1 MNSVNVS
8 RRAVLAAMASLAL
21 TGCGGSKKAN
31 ESDNSK
37 KKNKDSEKSEDEAF
51 SFGGIGDTSSS
62 DASRGLTVDGVYKR
76 VATDSSGKDYR
87 FLLVG
92 MTFENNLDHDGRA
105 PVSYVS
111 CYQNGVKLSH
121 CTKYSD
127 PNASKTLEPGYSISV
142 CTAFLLEDEGQP
154 VKVKIKS
161 SNSSDYVY
169 ENTFP
174 ISHLDYTAL

>member
-1 MNSVNVS
+1 MSSVNVS
-8 RRAVLAAMASLAL
+8 RRSVLAGIGSMALM
-21 TGCGGSKKAN
+21 GCGCAKKSDKSE
-31 ESDNSK
+31 ESAK
-37 KKNKDSEKSEDEAF
+37 KKSEKSEDEAF
-51 SFGGIGDTSSS
+51 SFGGIGDTGSS

-76 VATDSSGKDYR
+76 TATDSRGKEYR

-92 MTFENNLDHDGRA
+92 MTFENDLDHDSGA

-111 CYQNGVKLSH
+111 CYQNGVKLTR

-127 PNASKTLEPGYSISV
+127 PNTSKTLEPGYSISV
-142 CTAFLLEDEGQP
+142 CTAFLLENEGQP

-169 ENTFP
+169 ENTYP
-174 ISHLDYTAL
+174 ISHLDYEAI

>member
-8 RRAVLAAMASLAL
+8 RRAVLAGISSLAIM
-21 TGCGGSKKAN
+21 GCGCTKKPDKSEDSKRNRK
-31 ESDNSK
+31 
-37 KKNKDSEKSEDEAF
+37 SEKSEDEAF
-51 SFGGIGDTSSS
+51 SFGGIGDMGSS

-76 VATDSSGKDYR
+76 TATDSRGKEYR

-92 MTFENNLDHDGRA
+92 MTFENDLDHDSRA

-111 CYQNGVKLSH
+111 CYQNGVKLSQ

-127 PNASKTLEPGYSISV
+127 SNTMKTLEPGYSISV
-142 CTAFLLEDEGQP
+142 CKGFLLEDEGQP

-169 ENTFP
+169 ENTYP

>member
-1 MNSVNVS
+1 MGIVNVS

-21 TGCGGSKKAN
+21 TGCGGSKKTN
-31 ESDNSK
+31 GSDDSK
-37 KKNKDSEKSEDEAF
+37 KKGSEKSEDEAF

-62 DASRGLTVDGVYKR
+62 DASRGLTVDGVYKK
-76 VATDSSGKDYR
+76 VATDSSGKEYR

-92 MTFENNLDHDGRA
+92 MKFENDLDHDSRA

-111 CYQNGVKLSH
+111 CYQNGVKLSQ

-127 PNASKTLEPGYSISV
+127 PNTMKTLEPGYSISV
-142 CTAFLLEDEGQP
+142 CKAFLLEDEGQP

-161 SNSSDYVY
+161 LNSSDYVY
-169 ENTFP
+169 EDTYP
-174 ISHLDYTAL
+174 ISHLDYASL

>member
-1 MNSVNVS
+1 MGIVNVS

-31 ESDNSK
+31 GSDDSK
-37 KKNKDSEKSEDEAF
+37 KKGSEKSEDEAF
-51 SFGGIGDTSSS
+51 SFGGLGDTSSS

-76 VATDSSGKDYR
+76 VATDSSGKEYR

-92 MTFENNLDHDGRA
+92 MKFENDLDHDSRA
-105 PVSYVS
+105 PISYVS
-111 CYQNGVKLSH
+111 CYQNGVKLSQ

-127 PNASKTLEPGYSISV
+127 SNTMKTLEPGYSISV
-142 CTAFLLEDEGQP
+142 CKAFLLEDEGQP

-169 ENTFP
+169 EDTYP
-174 ISHLDYTAL
+174 ISHLNYASL

>member
-1 MNSVNVS
+1 MDSVNVS
-8 RRAVLAAMASLAL
+8 RRAVLAGIGSIAL
-21 TGCGGSKKAN
+21 MGCGCAKK
-31 ESDNSK
+31 SDKSDDSAK
-37 KKNKDSEKSEDEAF
+37 KKSEKSEEEAF

-62 DASRGLTVDGVYKR
+62 DVSRGLTVDGVYKR
-76 VATDSSGKDYR
+76 IASDSRGNEYR
-87 FLLVG
+87 FLLVC
-92 MTFENNLDHDGRA
+92 MTFENDLDRDSGA

-111 CYQNGVKLSH
+111 CYQNGVKLSR

-127 PNASKTLEPGYSISV
+127 PNTSKTLEPGYSISV

-169 ENTFP
+169 ENTYP
-174 ISHLDYTAL
+174 ISHLDYAAL

>member
-1 MNSVNVS
+1 MGIVNVS
-8 RRAVLAAMASLAL
+8 RRAVLVAMASLAL
-21 TGCGGSKKAN
+21 TGCGGSKKTN
-31 ESDNSK
+31 GSDDSK
-37 KKNKDSEKSEDEAF
+37 KKGSEKSEDEAF

-62 DASRGLTVDGVYKR
+62 DASRGLTVDGVYKK
-76 VATDSSGKDYR
+76 VATDSSGKEYR

-92 MTFENNLDHDGRA
+92 MKFENDLDHDSRA

-111 CYQNGVKLSH
+111 CYQNGVKLSQ

-127 PNASKTLEPGYSISV
+127 PNTMKTLEPGYSISV
-142 CTAFLLEDEGQP
+142 CKAFLLEDEGQP

-169 ENTFP
+169 EDTYP
-174 ISHLDYTAL
+174 ISHLDYASL

>member
-1 MNSVNVS
+1 MGIVNVS

-31 ESDNSK
+31 GSDDSK
-37 KKNKDSEKSEDEAF
+37 KKGSEKSEDEAF
-51 SFGGIGDTSSS
+51 SFGGLGDTSSS
-62 DASRGLTVDGVYKR
+62 DASRGLTVDGVYKK
-76 VATDSSGKDYR
+76 VTTDSSGKEYR

-92 MTFENNLDHDGRA
+92 MTFENSLDHDSRA

-111 CYQNGVKLSH
+111 CYQNGVKLSQ

-127 PNASKTLEPGYSISV
+127 SNTMKTLEPGYSISV
-142 CTAFLLEDEGQP
+142 CKAFLLEDEGQP

-169 ENTFP
+169 EDTYP
-174 ISHLDYTAL
+174 ISHLDYTPL

>member
-1 MNSVNVS
+1 MGIVNVS

-31 ESDNSK
+31 ESDDSK
-37 KKNKDSEKSEDEAF
+37 KKGSEKSEDEAF

-62 DASRGLTVDGVYKR
+62 DASRGLSVDGVYKR
-76 VATDSSGKDYR
+76 VATDSSGKEYR

-92 MTFENNLDHDGRA
+92 MTFENSLDHDSRA
-105 PVSYVS
+105 PMSYVS
-111 CYQNGVKLSH
+111 CYQNGVKLSQ

-127 PNASKTLEPGYSISV
+127 SNTMKTLEPGYSISV
-142 CTAFLLEDEGQP
+142 CKAFLLEDEGQP

-169 ENTFP
+169 EDTYP
-174 ISHLDYTAL
+174 ISHLDYATL

>member
-1 MNSVNVS
+1 MGIVNVS

-31 ESDNSK
+31 GSDDSK
-37 KKNKDSEKSEDEAF
+37 KKGSEKSEDEAF

-62 DASRGLTVDGVYKR
+62 DASKGLTVDGVYKK
-76 VATDSSGKDYR
+76 VATDSSGKEYR

-92 MTFENNLDHDGRA
+92 MKFENDLDHDSRA

-111 CYQNGVKLSH
+111 CYQNGVKLSQ

-127 PNASKTLEPGYSISV
+127 SNTMKTLEPGYSISV
-142 CTAFLLEDEGQP
+142 CKAFLLEDEGQP

-169 ENTFP
+169 EDTYP
-174 ISHLDYTAL
+174 ISHLDYTPL

>member
-1 MNSVNVS
+1 MDIVNVS

-31 ESDNSK
+31 GSDDSK
-37 KKNKDSEKSEDEAF
+37 KKGSEKSEDEAF

-62 DASRGLTVDGVYKR
+62 DASRGLSVDGVYKK
-76 VATDSSGKDYR
+76 VATDSSGKEYR

-92 MTFENNLDHDGRA
+92 MTFENDLDHDSRA
-105 PVSYVS
+105 PMSYVS
-111 CYQNGVKLSH
+111 CYQNGVKLSQ

-127 PNASKTLEPGYSISV
+127 SNTMKTLEPGYSISV
-142 CTAFLLEDEGQP
+142 CKAFLLEDEGQP

-169 ENTFP
+169 EDTYP
-174 ISHLDYTAL
+174 ISHLDYTSL

>member
-1 MNSVNVS
+1 MDIVNVS

-31 ESDNSK
+31 GSDDSK
-37 KKNKDSEKSEDEAF
+37 KKGSEKSEDEAF

-62 DASRGLTVDGVYKR
+62 DASRGLSVDGVYKK
-76 VATDSSGKDYR
+76 VATVSIGKESR

-92 MTFENNLDHDGRA
+92 MTFENDLDHDSRA

-111 CYQNGVKLSH
+111 CYQNGVKLSQ

-127 PNASKTLEPGYSISV
+127 PNTMKTLEPGYSISV
-142 CTAFLLEDEGQP
+142 CKAFLLEDEGQP

-169 ENTFP
+169 EDTYP
-174 ISHLDYTAL
+174 ISHLDYASL

>member
-8 RRAVLAAMASLAL
+8 RRAVLAGISSLAIM
-21 TGCGGSKKAN
+21 GCGCTKKPDKSEDSKRNRK
-31 ESDNSK
+31 
-37 KKNKDSEKSEDEAF
+37 SEKSEDEAF
-51 SFGGIGDTSSS
+51 SFGGIGDTGSS

-76 VATDSSGKDYR
+76 TATDSRGKEYR

-92 MTFENNLDHDGRA
+92 MTFENDLDHDSRA

-111 CYQNGVKLSH
+111 CYQNGVKLSQ

-127 PNASKTLEPGYSISV
+127 SNTMKTLEPGYSISV
-142 CTAFLLEDEGQP
+142 CKGFLLEDEGQP

-169 ENTFP
+169 ENTYP

>member
-8 RRAVLAAMASLAL
+8 RRAVLAGISSLAIM
-21 TGCGGSKKAN
+21 GCGCTKKPDKSEDSKRNRK
-31 ESDNSK
+31 
-37 KKNKDSEKSEDEAF
+37 SEKSEDEAF
-51 SFGGIGDTSSS
+51 SFGGIGDTGSS

-76 VATDSSGKDYR
+76 TATDSRGKEYR

-92 MTFENNLDHDGRA
+92 MTFENDLDHDSRA

-111 CYQNGVKLSH
+111 CYQNGVKISQ

-127 PNASKTLEPGYSISV
+127 SNTMKTLEPGYSISV
-142 CTAFLLEDEGQP
+142 CKGFLLEDEGQP

-169 ENTFP
+169 ENTYP

>member
-1 MNSVNVS
+1 MGIVNVS

-31 ESDNSK
+31 GSDDSK
-37 KKNKDSEKSEDEAF
+37 KKGSEKSEDEAF

-62 DASRGLTVDGVYKR
+62 DASRGLSVDGVYKR
-76 VATDSSGKDYR
+76 VATDSSGKEYR

-92 MTFENNLDHDGRA
+92 MKFENILDHDSRA
-105 PVSYVS
+105 PISYVS
-111 CYQNGVKLSH
+111 CYQNGVKLSQ

-127 PNASKTLEPGYSISV
+127 SNTMKTLEPGYSISV
-142 CTAFLLEDEGQP
+142 CKAFLLEDEGQP

-169 ENTFP
+169 EDTYP
-174 ISHLDYTAL
+174 ISHLDYASL

>member
-1 MNSVNVS
+1 MGIVNVS
-8 RRAVLAAMASLAL
+8 RRSVLAAMASLAL

-31 ESDNSK
+31 GSDDSK
-37 KKNKDSEKSEDEAF
+37 KKGSEKSEDEAF

-62 DASRGLTVDGVYKR
+62 DASRGLTVDGVYKK
-76 VATDSSGKDYR
+76 VATDSSGKEYR

-92 MTFENNLDHDGRA
+92 MKFENDLDHDSRA

-111 CYQNGVKLSH
+111 CYQNGVKLSQ

-127 PNASKTLEPGYSISV
+127 PNTMKTLEPGYSISV
-142 CTAFLLEDEGQP
+142 CKAFLLEDEGQP

-169 ENTFP
+169 EDTYP
-174 ISHLDYTAL
+174 ISHLDYATL

>member
-1 MNSVNVS
+1 MGIVNVS

-31 ESDNSK
+31 GSDDSK
-37 KKNKDSEKSEDEAF
+37 KKGSEKSEDEAF

-62 DASRGLTVDGVYKR
+62 DASRGLTVDGVYKK
-76 VATDSSGKDYR
+76 VATDSSGKEYR

-92 MTFENNLDHDGRA
+92 MKFENDLDHDSRA

-111 CYQNGVKLSH
+111 CYQNGVKLSQ

-127 PNASKTLEPGYSISV
+127 SNTMKTLEPGYSISV
-142 CTAFLLEDEGQP
+142 CKAFLLEDEGQP

-169 ENTFP
+169 EDTYP
-174 ISHLDYTAL
+174 ISHLDYATL

>member
-1 MNSVNVS
+1 MGIVNVS

-31 ESDNSK
+31 GSDDSK
-37 KKNKDSEKSEDEAF
+37 KKGSEKSEDEAF
-51 SFGGIGDTSSS
+51 SFGGLGDTSPS

-76 VATDSSGKDYR
+76 VATDSSGKEYR

-92 MTFENNLDHDGRA
+92 MTFENSLDHDSRA

-111 CYQNGVKLSH
+111 CYQNGVKLSQ

-127 PNASKTLEPGYSISV
+127 SNTMKTLEPGYSISV
-142 CTAFLLEDEGQP
+142 CKAFLLEDEGQP

-161 SNSSDYVY
+161 SNSSGYVY
-169 ENTFP
+169 EDTYP
-174 ISHLDYTAL
+174 ISHLDYTPL

>member
-1 MNSVNVS
+1 MGIVNVS
-8 RRAVLAAMASLAL
+8 RRSVLAAMASLAL

-31 ESDNSK
+31 GSDDSK
-37 KKNKDSEKSEDEAF
+37 KKGSEKSEDEAF

-62 DASRGLTVDGVYKR
+62 DASRGLTVDGVYKK

-92 MTFENNLDHDGRA
+92 MKFENDLDHDSRA

-111 CYQNGVKLSH
+111 CYQNGVKLSQ

-127 PNASKTLEPGYSISV
+127 PNTMKTLEPGYSISV
-142 CTAFLLEDEGQP
+142 CKAFLLEDEGQP

-169 ENTFP
+169 EDTYP
-174 ISHLDYTAL
+174 ISHLDYATL

>member
-1 MNSVNVS
+1 MDIVNVS

-31 ESDNSK
+31 GSDDSK
-37 KKNKDSEKSEDEAF
+37 KKGSEKSEDEAF

-62 DASRGLTVDGVYKR
+62 DASRGLSVDGVYKK
-76 VATDSSGKDYR
+76 VATDSSGKEYR

-92 MTFENNLDHDGRA
+92 MTFENDLDHDSRA

-111 CYQNGVKLSH
+111 CYQNGVKLSQ

-127 PNASKTLEPGYSISV
+127 PNTMKTLEPGYSISV
-142 CTAFLLEDEGQP
+142 CKAFLLEDEGQP

-169 ENTFP
+169 EDTYP
-174 ISHLDYTAL
+174 ISHLDYASL

>member
-1 MNSVNVS
+1 MAIANVS
-8 RRAVLAAMASLAL
+8 RRAVLAAMASLSLA
-21 TGCGGSKKAN
+21 GCGCSKKADK
-31 ESDNSK
+31 SDGSTK
-37 KKNKDSEKSEDEAF
+37 DRDSEKSEDEAF
-51 SFGGIGDTSSS
+51 SFGGIGDTGSS
-62 DASRGLTVDGVYKR
+62 DASKGLSVDGVYKK
-76 VATDSSGKDYR
+76 VATDSSGKEYR

-92 MTFENNLDHDGRA
+92 MTFENDLDHDSQA

-142 CTAFLLEDEGQP
+142 CTAFLLEDECQP

-174 ISHLDYTAL
+174 ISHLEYTAL

>member
-1 MNSVNVS
+1 MGIVNVS

-31 ESDNSK
+31 GSDDSK
-37 KKNKDSEKSEDEAF
+37 KKGSEKSEDEAF
-51 SFGGIGDTSSS
+51 SFGGLGDTSSS
-62 DASRGLTVDGVYKR
+62 DASRGLTVDGVYKK
-76 VATDSSGKDYR
+76 VATDSSGKEYR

-92 MTFENNLDHDGRA
+92 MKFENDLDHDSRA

-111 CYQNGVKLSH
+111 CYQNGVKLSQ

-127 PNASKTLEPGYSISV
+127 SNAMKTLEPGYSISV
-142 CTAFLLEDEGQP
+142 CKAFLLEDEGQP

-161 SNSSDYVY
+161 SNSSDYVCEDTY
-169 ENTFP
+169 P
-174 ISHLDYTAL
+174 ISHLDYTSL

>member
-1 MNSVNVS
+1 MGIVNVS
-8 RRAVLAAMASLAL
+8 RRSVLAAMASLAL

-31 ESDNSK
+31 GSDDSK
-37 KKNKDSEKSEDEAF
+37 KKGSEKSEDEAF

-62 DASRGLTVDGVYKR
+62 DASRGLTVDGVYKK
-76 VATDSSGKDYR
+76 VATDSSDKEYR

-92 MTFENNLDHDGRA
+92 MKFENDLDHDSRA

-111 CYQNGVKLSH
+111 CYQNGVKLSQ

-127 PNASKTLEPGYSISV
+127 PNTMKTLEPGYSISV
-142 CTAFLLEDEGQP
+142 CKAFLLEDEGQP

-169 ENTFP
+169 EDTYP
-174 ISHLDYTAL
+174 ISHLDYATL

>member
-1 MNSVNVS
+1 MGIVNFS

-31 ESDNSK
+31 GSDDS
-37 KKNKDSEKSEDEAF
+37 KKNKDSEKSEDEAL

-62 DASRGLTVDGVYKR
+62 DASRGLSVDGVYKR
-76 VATDSSGKDYR
+76 VATDSSGKEYR
-87 FLLVG
+87 FLLVD
-92 MTFENNLDHDGRA
+92 LDHDSRA

-111 CYQNGVKLSH
+111 CYQNGVKLSQ

-127 PNASKTLEPGYSISV
+127 PNTMKTLEPGYSISV
-142 CTAFLLEDEGQP
+142 CKAFLLEDEGQP

-161 SNSSDYVY
+161 SNSSDYVCEDTY
-169 ENTFP
+169 P
-174 ISHLDYTAL
+174 ISHLDYASL

>member
-1 MNSVNVS
+1 MGIVNVS
-8 RRAVLAAMASLAL
+8 RRSVLAAMASLVL

-31 ESDNSK
+31 GSDDSK
-37 KKNKDSEKSEDEAF
+37 KKGSEKSEDEAF

-62 DASRGLTVDGVYKR
+62 DASRGLTVDGVYKK
-76 VATDSSGKDYR
+76 VATDSSGKEYR

-92 MTFENNLDHDGRA
+92 MKFENDLDHDSRA
-105 PVSYVS
+105 PVSYVL
-111 CYQNGVKLSH
+111 CYQNGVKLSQ

-127 PNASKTLEPGYSISV
+127 LNTMKTLEPGYSISV
-142 CTAFLLEDEGQP
+142 CKAFLLEDEGQP

-169 ENTFP
+169 EDTYP
-174 ISHLDYTAL
+174 ISHLDYATL

>member
-1 MNSVNVS
+1 MGIVNVS

-31 ESDNSK
+31 GSDDSK
-37 KKNKDSEKSEDEAF
+37 KKGSEKSEDEAF

-62 DASRGLTVDGVYKR
+62 DASRGLTVDGVYKK
-76 VATDSSGKDYR
+76 VATDSSGKEYR

-92 MTFENNLDHDGRA
+92 MKFENDLDHDSRA
-105 PVSYVS
+105 PMSYVS
-111 CYQNGVKLSH
+111 CYQNGVKLSQ

-127 PNASKTLEPGYSISV
+127 SNTMKTLEPGYSISV
-142 CTAFLLEDEGQP
+142 CKAFLLEDEGQP

-169 ENTFP
+169 EDTYP
-174 ISHLDYTAL
+174 ISHLDYTPL

>member
-1 MNSVNVS
+1 MGIVNVS

-31 ESDNSK
+31 GSDDSK
-37 KKNKDSEKSEDEAF
+37 KKGSEKSEDEAF

-62 DASRGLTVDGVYKR
+62 DASKGLTVDGVYKK
-76 VATDSSGKDYR
+76 VATDSGGKEYR

-92 MTFENNLDHDGRA
+92 MKFENDLDHDSRA

-111 CYQNGVKLSH
+111 CYQNGVKLSQ

-127 PNASKTLEPGYSISV
+127 SNTMKTLEPGYSISV
-142 CTAFLLEDEGQP
+142 CKAFLLEDEGQP

-169 ENTFP
+169 EDTYP
-174 ISHLDYTAL
+174 ISHLDYASL

>member
-1 MNSVNVS
+1 MGIVNVS

-21 TGCGGSKKAN
+21 TGCGSSKKAN
-31 ESDNSK
+31 GSDDSK
-37 KKNKDSEKSEDEAF
+37 KKGSEKSEDEAF

-62 DASRGLTVDGVYKR
+62 DASRGLSVDGVYKK
-76 VATDSSGKDYR
+76 VATDSSGKEYR

-92 MTFENNLDHDGRA
+92 MKFENDLDHDSRA
-105 PVSYVS
+105 PMSYVS
-111 CYQNGVKLSH
+111 CYQNGVKLSQ

-127 PNASKTLEPGYSISV
+127 SNTMKTLEPGYSISV
-142 CTAFLLEDEGQP
+142 CKAFLLEDEGQP

-169 ENTFP
+169 EDTYP
-174 ISHLDYTAL
+174 ISHLDYASL

>member
-1 MNSVNVS
+1 MGIVNVS

-31 ESDNSK
+31 GSDDSK
-37 KKNKDSEKSEDEAF
+37 KKGSEKSEDEAF

-62 DASRGLTVDGVYKR
+62 DASRGLSVDGVYKK
-76 VATDSSGKDYR
+76 VATDSSGKEYR

-92 MTFENNLDHDGRA
+92 MSFENSLDHDSRA
-105 PVSYVS
+105 PMSYVS
-111 CYQNGVKLSH
+111 CYQNGVKLSQ

-127 PNASKTLEPGYSISV
+127 SNTMKTLEPGYSISV
-142 CTAFLLEDEGQP
+142 CKAYLLEDEGQP

-169 ENTFP
+169 ENTYP

>member
-8 RRAVLAAMASLAL
+8 RRAVLAGISSLAIM
-21 TGCGGSKKAN
+21 GCGCTKKPDKSEDSKRNRK
-31 ESDNSK
+31 
-37 KKNKDSEKSEDEAF
+37 SEKSEDEAF
-51 SFGGIGDTSSS
+51 SFGGIGDTGSS

-76 VATDSSGKDYR
+76 TATDSSGKEYR

-92 MTFENNLDHDGRA
+92 MTFENDLDHDSRA

-111 CYQNGVKLSH
+111 CYQNGVKLSQ

-127 PNASKTLEPGYSISV
+127 SSTMKTLEPGYSISV
-142 CTAFLLEDEGQP
+142 CKGFLLEDEGQP

-169 ENTFP
+169 ENTYP
-174 ISHLDYTAL
+174 ISHLDYEAL